1 MTLYLFFSLDS
12 VDFNGE
18 WITGM
23 KVYEYRVQLILYGFF
38 SKLQQFMYTIIFN
51 GVWRKMYTFSSIL
64 STIIQVAN
72 IQTAA
77 LMLASDVAY
86 LEATLSKNSFYPIL
100 TDKCLRTNAHLEVC
114 VH

>member
-51 GVWRKMYTFSSIL
+51 GVWRKMYTFFSIL
-64 STIIQVAN
+64 STIIQVVN
-72 IQTAA
+72 IQTSSLDACKRGSVFG
-77 LMLASDVAY
+77 SDTFEKQFLSY
-86 LEATLSKNSFYPIL
+86 LN
-100 TDKCLRTNAHLEVC
+100 R
-114 VH
+114 